1 MKMCLVR
8 LAALFLKHKVAQVAF
23 AEYHSMR
30 NFVECVHAQEN
41 QALHKHGTF
50 KSHGEW
56 GRWVG
61 RGEIWTDTP
70 RFVTDG

>member
-1 MKMCLVR
+1 M
-8 LAALFLKHKVAQVAF
+8 AF

-30 NFVECVHAQEN
+30 NFVERVHAQEN
-41 QALHKHGTF
+41 QALHKHGSF

-61 RGEIWTDTP
+61 RGEIWTDIP